1 MLNLKDRIL
10 LLQSSTKSEKA
21 VNLCRDAY
29 RVCGNKMFE
38 STVSEQLL
46 NNLDSEKSD
55 VAVRQFID
63 RETKLNKVQNL
74 GIKESYSALCKS
86 DIMMNP
92 TIRPILERMSIAVNT
107 IPEYVI
113 AESYLQT
120 LDAFSW
126 NPIAKSQA
134 EDIRRKIN
142 ENKEDI
148 FLCSFLYEAKQS
160 NSYLLPG
167 FEREL
172 DTYFI
177 SKTRENREA
186 LMNKI
191 KPYMFEGRVQ
201 NLYKKLQ
208 ESCEDFQPTVD
219 GSVTIEKIF
228 SPVISKNGATIFC
241 NEGRFFAKTKTNLT
255 LLNEEQVAKL
265 PHNFLKLCQNLNRN
279 NVRVDESKIEIGA
292 NNKIIT
298 LVQESKNVKVNGR
311 EVDYN
316 LFTRS
321 FINEG
326 LLIGANRVNESLN
339 QISNI
344 YENLNTIVEID
355 FGKHITSNTYKGHS
369 ADLYRFGNNI
379 SILESNKEFGTYKFI
394 ASATATQARKL
405 LIEHLNYDIKDTFC
419 DISSTEKVKVDKYEK
434 EKAAFEKNLE
444 HLQNKKSQLL
454 EAVKTDPYLSESD
467 DITKLLEAIDLE
479 ISKLQNEILTRNN
492 LIKNITSTSSVKM
505 FEDEEFAEGEPK
517 SDPATAIEIKTK
529 DDEMHKDEEPSKG
542 GALKAGDQV
551 QLKNGALGTVQ
562 GFENGGDNCII
573 LMHDGKTVSVEK
585 EFLNEITV
593 VKSISKKINPEISMQ
608 TPNGSMSVEVLESEE
623 VCPKCGKNPCICDKE
638 EGKEKCPECGTE
650 PCTCATKEPAA
661 KVPGPSSTPAE
672 KTEPSSDP
680 KAHTLEVTSE
690 TDKIPPQGTEPEQNV
705 TVKSVLPSITADK
718 VEAQLVDDAGNI
730 VIDKILIDPEIY
742 ASAADN
748 DKIQYMTS
756 GNSYDVFNTAKK
768 YVKVLI

>member
-46 NNLDSEKSD
+46 TNLDSEKTD
-55 VAVRQFID
+55 AAVRQFID
-63 RETKLNKVQNL
+63 RETKLSKVQNL
-74 GIKESYSALCKS
+74 GIKESYSALCNS

-113 AESYLQT
+113 AEAYLQQ

-126 NPIAKSQA
+126 NAIAKSQA

-148 FLCSFLYEAKQS
+148 FLCTFLYEAKQS

-172 DTYFI
+172 DEYFI
-177 SKTRENREA
+177 NRTRENREA

-191 KPYMFEGRVQ
+191 KPYMFEKRIE
-201 NLYKKLQ
+201 NLYKALQ
-208 ESCEDFQPTVD
+208 ESCEDFQPAVD
-219 GSVTIEKIF
+219 GSVKIEKIF
-228 SPVISKNGATIFC
+228 SPIISKNGATIFC

-255 LLNEEQVAKL
+255 MLNEEQVANL
-265 PHNFLKLCQNLNRN
+265 PHGYLKLCQNLYAS
-279 NVRVDESKIEIGA
+279 NVRMNESAIEIGA

-298 LVQESKNVKVNGR
+298 LSQDSKNVKVNGR

-339 QISNI
+339 QISAI
-344 YENLNTIVEID
+344 YEGLNTIVEID
-355 FGKHITSNTYKGHS
+355 FGKHIISNTYKGHE

-379 SILESNKEFGTYKFI
+379 SIFESNKEFGTFKFI
-394 ASATATQARKL
+394 TSATATQARKL
-405 LIEHLNYDIKDTFC
+405 LIEHLNYDIKETFC
-419 DISSTEKVKVDKYEK
+419 DISSAEKAKVEKYES
-434 EKAAFEKNLE
+434 EKATFEKNLE
-444 HLQNKKSQLL
+444 HLQNKKNQLL
-454 EAVKTDPYLSESD
+454 EAIKTDPYLSESD
-467 DITKLLEAIDLE
+467 DINKLLEAVDIE
-479 ISKLQNEILTRNN
+479 ISKIQNEILTRNN

-505 FEDEEFAEGEPK
+505 FEDEDFEKTGEPK
-517 SDPATAIEIKTK
+517 ADPATDIEIEDKTG
-529 DDEMHKDEEPSKG
+529 DQEEDTMHKDEEPSKG

-593 VKSISKKINPEISMQ
+593 LKSISKNINPEVSMQ
-608 TPNGSMSVEVLESEE
+608 TPNGSMSVEVLESENKEDESATE
-623 VCPKCGKNPCICDKE
+623 VCPKCGNS
-638 EGKEKCPECGTE
+638 
-650 PCTCATKEPAA
+650 PCTCEVAAQKPAP
-661 KVPGPSSTPAE
+661 VPGPAKTAIENATP
-672 KTEPSSDP
+672 SDDP
-680 KAHTLEVTSE
+680 KAHTLEVSSE
-690 TDKIPPQGTEPEQNV
+690 TENIPPQGTEPAQTV
-705 TVKSVLPSITADK
+705 TTKSVLPSITANK

-730 VIDKILIDPEIY
+730 VMDKILIDPEIY
-742 ASAADN
+742 AAAADT

-756 GNSYDVFNTAKK
+756 GNSYDIFNTAKK